1 MPHLVGWMLA
11 AVLSFTQP
19 WGLIAADTKHDLV
32 ANPRQFLGGALHA
45 WSDTFPLG
53 QVQNQAYGYL
63 FPHGL
68 FFLITDPLPDWVAQR
83 LWWTIVLGVGYSGTL
98 ILLRRL
104 LPQAPTWV
112 IMLAASAYALSPR
125 ILSTLTAISSEA
137 WVVAL
142 APWILWPLMRQDLK
156 RCHVAASISAVAL
169 LGAVNATATLAASV
183 PAGFYLLCRRRWR
196 DLLLWLGGAI
206 AVSLWWI
213 IPLLVLG
220 RYAPPFTDYIES
232 AAVTTHWLSL
242 PEVLRGTTSWTP
254 FVDIERVAGHELV
267 TNPILIVCTLA
278 VAGFGMIGLLRAPR
292 WWTLL
297 FFTGVLIMGGAHLC
311 TGLLDGPGAAL
322 RNIHKFDPLVRL
334 PLVIGFAYAL
344 YSLQL
349 KRLPAA
355 VLAGLVVLG
364 SVAPAWSGQLLPQ
377 GAYREVPQY
386 WKQAAELINREGAH
400 TRTLVLPAAS
410 FARQT
415 WGWTRDEPL
424 QPLLQVPWVVRDAV
438 PLVPPEAIRGLDG
451 VLSAVDKGAVDHLG
465 DQLRRIGV
473 GIVVIRHDLVAPH
486 SGDATLTLMRSEF
499 PDIEVHTFGSGKERV
514 DVAILDRQAHGYLT
528 DKLTRVAG
536 GGETLSL
543 LGPGDF
549 ILSDSDAEI
558 VTDTPMLA
566 ARNYGAARRAI
577 SAPLA
582 TEAEGNDVGNPVR
595 DYPSVA
601 RATRVVERGGH
612 VVASS
617 SAADATAFGGA
628 DPTRSITAAVD
639 NDPDTAWFAAPGD
652 RHPWLE
658 LQAESP
664 DPHLELRTTGKA
676 GKVTIRSNNAHVA
689 ADMRPGV
696 PTTIRVP
703 GGATNRVRIEV
714 APGMGIASAQLI
726 HSPIT
731 RIPTL
736 PPAGPS
742 AHTFLFQKVMVDTGL
757 LNRGFET
764 ARPIEVTLS
773 ASHCERTITID
784 QVTYAC
790 GERFLLPA
798 GYHELSTR
806 SDWVRLSGDGK
817 AGFVDLN
824 GDSVFVTTQAAN
836 RGMRAFIG
844 DHELTP
850 ITVNAGGQGFIVPK
864 ALATDDVLD
873 VIRFEFAGEHTY
885 RRGLAGGLLLGI
897 VVLGACAVSIWR
909 SRKHASSGTH
919 AAAAFTP
926 EVPTWIVLVIGLGA
940 ITAASGWLGL
950 LAAGIAAGISATRF
964 VRRSF
969 VIAACCVVASMWMA
983 RAPWPDSHYFDV
995 STWASLVFALG
1006 MGALLPR
1013 WRSEKRPTDSTSS

>member
-1 MPHLVGWMLA
+1 MPHLLGWMLA
-11 AVLSFTQP
+11 ALFSFLQP

-104 LPQAPTWV
+104 LPQAPATV
-112 IMLAASAYALSPR
+112 IMIAAGAYALSPR
-125 ILSTLTAISSEA
+125 ILTTLTAISSEA

-142 APWILWPLMRQDLK
+142 VPWIIWPLMRQNLK
-156 RCHVAASISAVAL
+156 RCHVAASISAVAF
-169 LGAVNATATLAASV
+169 LGAVNATATLAACV
-183 PAGFYLLCRRRWR
+183 PAGLYLLCHRRWR
-196 DLLLWLGGAI
+196 HLLLWLGGAI

-242 PEVLRGTTSWTP
+242 PEILRGTTSWTP
-254 FVDIERVAGHELV
+254 FVDVERAAGHELV
-267 TNPILIVCTLA
+267 ANPVLIVCTLA
-278 VAGFGMIGLLRAPR
+278 VAGLGMIGLLRAPR

-297 FFTGVLIMGGAHLC
+297 LFTGVLIMGGAHLC

-334 PLVIGFAYAL
+334 PLVIGLAYAL
-344 YSLQL
+344 HSLQL

-400 TRTLVLPAAS
+400 TRTLVLPAAN

-424 QPLLQVPWVVRDAV
+424 QPLLQVPWVARDAV

-486 SGDATLTLMRSEF
+486 SGDATLTMMRSEF
-499 PDIEVHTFGSGKERV
+499 PNLEVHTFGSGKERV

-536 GGETLSL
+536 GGEALSL

-582 TEAEGNDVGNPVR
+582 TEAEGKDVANPVR

-601 RATRVVERGGH
+601 RATRVVEHGGH

-639 NDPDTAWFAAPGD
+639 NDPNTAWFAAPGD

-658 LQAESP
+658 LQAESANP
-664 DPHLELRTTGKA
+664 ILVLRTTGRA
-676 GKVTIRSNNAHVA
+676 ENVRISSNGAYIERYI
-689 ADMRPGV
+689 RPGV
-696 PTTIRVP
+696 PETIHVP
-703 GGATNRVRIEV
+703 GGATDRVRIQV
-714 APGMGIASAQLI
+714 APLVGIASAQLI
-726 HSPIT
+726 DAPIT
-731 RIPTL
+731 RIPTV
-736 PPAGPS
+736 PPAGIN
-742 AHTFLFQKVMVDTGL
+742 AHTFIFQKVMIDTGL
-757 LNRGFET
+757 LQRRFSTRRNIN
-764 ARPIEVTLS
+764 AVVS
-773 ASHCERTITID
+773 SSHCERDIIIDAAKYPCGHTVQLSAGDHEIT
-784 QVTYAC
+784 
-790 GERFLLPA
+790 
-798 GYHELSTR
+798 TR
-806 SDWVRLSGDGK
+806 ADWVRLEAAHAEQVNSGK
-817 AGFVDLN
+817 SRILA
-824 GDSVFVTTQAAN
+824 TTQAAN
-836 RGMRAFIG
+836 DGMRAFIG
-844 DHELTP
+844 GLELEPVT
-850 ITVNAGGQGFIVPK
+850 INAGSQGFILPDQ
-864 ALATDDVLD
+864 LSEINIDDIQLS
-873 VIRFEFAGEHTY
+873 FAGEQPY
-885 RRGLAGGLLLGI
+885 RLGLLVGFIIAIATIGWCIFSCFTQNKHLEQLEKVDTNSPNLPLPPFLLIPTLGS
-897 VVLGACAVSIWR
+897 VAVLTSC
-909 SRKHASSGTH
+909 
-919 AAAAFTP
+919 
-926 EVPTWIVLVIGLGA
+926 
-940 ITAASGWLGL
+940 GWLGL
-950 LAAGIAAGISATRF
+950 LIAATTVFLCRLNYI
-964 VRRSF
+964 RSVEIIAVCS
-969 VIAACCVVASMWMA
+969 VIAAMWMA
-983 RAPWPDSHYFDV
+983 RAPWPSDHY
-995 STWASLVFALG
+995 TTATQWATFIISAALG
-1006 MGALLPR
+1006 ALFVNGPR
-1013 WRSEKRPTDSTSS
+1013 LHGVDH